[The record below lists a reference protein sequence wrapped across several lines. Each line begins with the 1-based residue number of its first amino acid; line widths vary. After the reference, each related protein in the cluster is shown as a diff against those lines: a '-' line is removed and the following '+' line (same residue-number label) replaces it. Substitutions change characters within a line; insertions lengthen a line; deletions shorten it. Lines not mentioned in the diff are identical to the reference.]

1 MNTNKVV
8 VSISCLAYN
17 HKEFIRQ
24 TLDSFL
30 MQKTTFRFEVVIHD
44 DCSTDGTKEIIEE
57 YTAKYPNIIFPMFQ
71 SENQYSIY
79 KSGMNPRFNFPRCRG
94 KYIALCEGDDYWT
107 DPYKLQHQVDFLEA
121 NLEYIAVA
129 ENGLVL
135 NSIKNT
141 SYLFSEESERDVSM
155 RDLVK
160 KRRFP
165 TASVVF
171 RNDAIKDV
179 LTETKQMCDTILWCY
194 LASKGKLKYLTNVS
208 SVYNRGI
215 HGLVEGS
222 NKFEWAQKVEKW
234 NLELIRLFDADYK
247 IKYIATKNIYK
258 HYLRIVKRTVS
269 VSFLEKNKSLLKCL
283 KLIPKMFLILILKK

>member
-1 MNTNKVV
+1 
-8 VSISCLAYN
+8 
-17 HKEFIRQ
+17 
-24 TLDSFL
+24 

-44 DCSTDGTKEIIEE
+44 DCSTDGTREIIEE

-71 SENQYSIY
+71 TENQYSIC

-107 DPYKLQHQVDFLEA
+107 DPLKLQNQVDFLED
-121 NLEYIAVA
+121 NLDYVAVA
-129 ENGLVL
+129 ENGIVL
-135 NSIKNT
+135 NSINNT
-141 SYLFSEESERDVSM
+141 SYLFSDESERDVSM

-194 LASKGKLKYLTNVS
+194 LASKGKFKYFTNVS
-208 SVYNRGI
+208 SIYNRGI

-222 NKFEWAQKVEKW
+222 NKFEWAQIVEKW

-258 HYLRIVKRTVS
+258 HYLRILKRKVS